1 MVRRALPTGDLSDE
15 ALLAAL
21 AGGDADAGA
30 AFIRRYAGRAY
41 GIALRII
48 GDPGLAEDVAQDAL
62 VRCWRHA
69 GVYDPRRGA
78 VGAWVC
84 TIARNLAIDALR
96 LQRPTPFDPALLA
109 EIWAPAPGPSPE
121 DEAVNADA
129 FAGVRVAL
137 GTLSPEQ
144 RRALVRAT
152 FGGESAAEIA
162 AAEQIPLGTAKTRI
176 RSGLA
181 KVRAALSG
189 TDPT

>member
-1 MVRRALPTGDLSDE
+1 MGDLSDE

-41 GIALRII
+41 GLALRIV
-48 GDPGLAEDVAQDAL
+48 GDPGLAEDVAQETL

-109 EIWAPAPGPSPE
+109 EIWAPAAGPSPE

-162 AAEQIPLGTAKTRI
+162 AAEQIPLGTAKTRV
-176 RSGLA
+176 RAGLA